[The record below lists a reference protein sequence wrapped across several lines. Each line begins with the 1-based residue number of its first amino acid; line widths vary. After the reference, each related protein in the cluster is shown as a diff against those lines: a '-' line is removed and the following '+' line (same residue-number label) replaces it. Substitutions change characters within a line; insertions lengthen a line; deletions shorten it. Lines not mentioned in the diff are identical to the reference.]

1 MSESSPDVVRPKLL
15 RFQDLMPHRVRRI
28 LLVQSLYDSFI
39 LTEDGQLNDAILR
52 QFVDLNLSQNPD
64 LIRVSTGARAL
75 EQIGRRRIDMIVA
88 SIQVGDMN
96 AAELAR
102 KVAALSPDTP
112 VLVLAYSNRPLTDF
126 IASNDISAI
135 DRVFLW
141 QGDTR
146 ILLAMVKYVEDRLN
160 VESDTGERGVPAIIV
175 VEDNVRFYSSFLPV
189 IYAELFAHSRNLIA
203 EGLNLS
209 HKMLRTRARPKVLLC
224 QHYEEAWCYF
234 QKYEANI
241 LGIISDIEFPREGR
255 MDRTAGVKLIE
266 RVRAQRTDIPIVLQ
280 SSIADNER
288 LALELDAMFLLKGS
302 QVLLHDL
309 RRILIQQ
316 FGFGDFIFR
325 MPDGRQTGR
334 ARDLKELIEKL
345 AEVPAES
352 IAWHGAKNHFSNW
365 LKARTEFA
373 LAEKLR
379 AKTVAEYG
387 SLDRLRRELVRV
399 LSDYRRERD
408 KVVVADFNRAQY
420 DPELSLYR
428 IGGGSLG
435 GKARGLAFVNRLLNE
450 TRIADQYPGFRLDVP
465 HAVVV
470 GTDVFDDFLEANE
483 LKDWAIRC
491 ESDREIKDRFLATP
505 FPTDA
510 FEDLKVFLQN
520 TDGPLAVR
528 SSGLL
533 EDSPNQPFAGVYK
546 TYMLP
551 NLNKSLDQRLIQL
564 VSAVKRVYASTFS
577 QRAKAYLGMTPYRL
591 EEEKMAVIV
600 QRVVGST
607 RDDRFYP
614 DFAGVARSHNF
625 YPTPPLKSEDGIVA
639 VAVGLGRTVVEGGNC
654 FRFSPAHPLVQV
666 GASSTGEILNN
677 SQREFYAM
685 DMTREPAGSDVEGDE
700 MVLCSLA
707 EAEKHGVL
715 DALASTYSP
724 DNDRLSD
731 GIGRPGLRVVTF
743 APTLKHNVF
752 PLADLLTR
760 LLEFGEQ
767 GTSASVEIEFAVNLV
782 VDKGEQP
789 EFGFL
794 QMRPLAMASE
804 AEDTEIGHVLS
815 SQLVCRSESVLGNG
829 RIADLTDAIVV
840 DRDTFDRTR
849 SHRVATEVARL
860 NAALQKEGRPYLL
873 IGVGRW
879 GSNDPHLGIPVSWNE
894 IAGARVIVESGF
906 KDMQVTPSQ
915 GTHFFQNL
923 TSCNVGY
930 FTVNAEAGEGFIDWE
945 WLSESNVVEQSE
957 FVRRLRFDE
966 PLLIK
971 MSGRTGEGVILKPG
985 AQG

>member
-1 MSESSPDVVRPKLL
+1 MRDPEPIGRPRLQ

-39 LTEDGQLNDAILR
+39 LTEDGQLNDAIVR
-52 QFVDLNLSQNPD
+52 QFSGLNLSQNPD
-64 LIRVSTGARAL
+64 VIRESTGARAL
-75 EQIGRRRIDMIVA
+75 KQLATQRIDMIVS

-96 AAELAR
+96 GAELAQ
-102 KVAALSPDTP
+102 KVAAVRPDIP
-112 VLVLAYSNRPLTDF
+112 VLVLAYNNRQLTDF
-126 IASNDISAI
+126 MARNDSSAI

-160 VESDTGERGVPAIIV
+160 VAPDTGERGVPAIIV

-189 IYAELFAHSRNLIA
+189 IYTELFAHSRTAIA

-224 QHYEEAWCYF
+224 TNYEEACGYF
-234 QKYEANI
+234 KKYEANI
-241 LGIISDIEFPREGR
+241 LGIISDIEFPREGKL
-255 MDRTAGVKLIE
+255 DRSAGVKLIE
-266 RVRAQRTDIPIVLQ
+266 NVRAQRLDIPIILQ
-280 SSIADNER
+280 SSIDENR
-288 LALELDAMFLLKGS
+288 KLATKLDAMFLLKGS
-302 QVLLHDL
+302 EVLLHDL
-309 RRILIQQ
+309 RKILVDS
-316 FGFGDFIFR
+316 FGFGDFVFR
-325 MPDGRQTGR
+325 LPDGGEVGR
-334 ARDLKELIEKL
+334 AHDLKELIECL

-352 IAWHGAKNHFSNW
+352 IAWHGGKNHFSNW

-373 LAEKLR
+373 MAE
-379 AKTVAEYG
+379 
-387 SLDRLRRELVRV
+387 RLRERSVTEFDSVEQVRKALIRV

-408 KVVVADFNRAQY
+408 KVVVADFNRADY
-420 DPELSLYR
+420 DPTLSLYR

-450 TRIADQYPGFRLDVP
+450 SRVGDRFPEFSIDVP
-465 HAVVV
+465 DAAVV
-470 GTDVFDDFLEANE
+470 GTDVFDEFLQANG
-483 LKDWAIRC
+483 LQDWAIRC
-491 ESDREIKDRFLATP
+491 ESDRQIRERFLAAP
-505 FPTDA
+505 FPAETYQ
-510 FEDLKVFLQN
+510 DLRILLRYMHH
-520 TDGPLAVR
+520 PLAVR

-551 NLNKSLDQRLIQL
+551 NRNSNLDHRLIQL
-564 VSAVKRVYASTFS
+564 VSAIKRVYASTFS

-600 QRVVGST
+600 QRVVGSV

-614 DFAGVARSHNF
+614 DFAGVGRSHNF
-625 YPTPPLKSEDGIVA
+625 YPTPPLQASDGVVA
-639 VAVGLGRTVVEGGNC
+639 VAAGLGRAVVEGANC
-654 FRFSPAHPLVQV
+654 FRFSPAHPQVQV
-666 GASSTGEILNN
+666 GVSSTHEILNN

-685 DMTREPAGSDVEGDE
+685 DLTREPEGGDAEGDE
-700 MVLCSLA
+700 MVVCGLA

-715 DALASTYSP
+715 NAIASTYSP
-724 DNDRLSD
+724 DNDRLTD
-731 GIGRPGLRVVTF
+731 GISRPGVRVVTF
-743 APTLKHNVF
+743 APILKHDMF
-752 PLADLLTR
+752 PLADLLER
-760 LLEFGEQ
+760 LLAIGEQ
-767 GTSASVEIEFAVNLV
+767 GTSAPVEIEFAVNLAV
-782 VDKGEQP
+782 PDGERP

-815 SQLVCRSESVLGNG
+815 SQVVCRSDTVLGNG
-829 RIADLTDAIVV
+829 RVGDLVDAVVV
-840 DRDTFDRTR
+840 DRDSFDRSR
-849 SHRVATEVARL
+849 SHQVSDDVARF
-860 NAALQKEGRPYLL
+860 NAKLQKEGRPFLL

-879 GSNDPHLGIPVSWNE
+879 GSNDPLLGIPISWSD

-930 FTVNAEAGEGFIDWE
+930 FTVNPEAGEGFIDWD
-945 WLSESNVVEQSE
+945 WLSSAKVVERTE
-957 FVRRLRFDE
+957 FVRWLHFDQ
-966 PLLIK
+966 PLVIK
-971 MSGRTGEGVILKPG
+971 MSGRTGEGVILKPE
-985 AQG
+985 AAE

>member
-1 MSESSPDVVRPKLL
+1 
-15 RFQDLMPHRVRRI
+15 MPNRVRRI

-52 QFVDLNLSQNPD
+52 QFVNLNLSQNPD
-64 LIRVSTGARAL
+64 LIRVSTGAKAL
-75 EQIGRRRIDMIVA
+75 ETIGLQPIDMIVT
-88 SIQVGDMN
+88 SLQVGEMN

-102 KVAALSPDTP
+102 RVAAVKPDIP
-112 VLVLAYSNRPLTDF
+112 VLVLAYNNRQLTDF
-126 IASNDISAI
+126 TARNDVSAI

-146 ILLAMVKYVEDRLN
+146 IMLAMVKYVEDRLN
-160 VESDTGERGVPAIIV
+160 VGSDTGLRGVPAIIV

-189 IYAELFAHSRNLIA
+189 IYSELFDHTRNLIA

-224 QHYEEAWCYF
+224 ETYEEAWEYF
-234 QKYEANI
+234 EKYDSSI
-241 LGIISDIEFPREGR
+241 LGIISDIEFRRKGR
-255 MDRTAGVKLIE
+255 LDRAAGVRLIE
-266 RVRAQRTDIPIVLQ
+266 RVRERRQDIPIVLQ
-280 SSIADNER
+280 SSIAENEG
-288 LALELDAMFLLKGS
+288 LALDLDAMFLLKGS

-309 RRILIQQ
+309 RRILIKS
-316 FGFGDFIFR
+316 FGFGDFVFR
-325 MPDGRQTGR
+325 MPDGRVVGK
-334 ARDLKELIEKL
+334 AHDLKELIERL
-345 AEVPAES
+345 SEVPAES
-352 IAWHGAKNHFSNW
+352 IAWHGSKNHFSNW

-373 LAEKLR
+373 LAERLR
-379 AKTVAEYG
+379 SKTVADYG
-387 SLDRLRRELVRV
+387 GVEGVRDVLIQV

-408 KVVVADFNRAQY
+408 KVVVADFNRTAY

-450 TRIADQYPGFRLDVP
+450 TRIADHYPGMRIAVP
-465 HAVVV
+465 RAAVI
-470 GTDVFDDFLEANE
+470 GTDVFDEFLETNE
-483 LKDWAIRC
+483 LKDWSIQC
-491 ESDREIKDRFLATP
+491 ESDTEINARFLAAP
-505 FPTDA
+505 FPMEA
-510 FEDLKVFLQN
+510 FEDLKVFLEQTN
-520 TDGPLAVR
+520 KPLAVR

-551 NLNKSLDQRLIQL
+551 NRNKSLDQRLIQL
-564 VSAVKRVYASTFS
+564 ISAIKRVYASTFS
-577 QRAKAYLGMTPYRL
+577 QRAKSYLGMTPYRL

-600 QRVVGST
+600 QRVVGSA
-607 RDDRFYP
+607 RDDHFYP

-625 YPTPPLKSEDGIVA
+625 YPTPPLKAEEGIVA
-639 VAVGLGRTVVEGGNC
+639 VAAGLGRTVVDGANC
-654 FRFSPAHPLVQV
+654 FRFSPPQPLVQI
-666 GASSTGEILNN
+666 GASSMHEILAN

-685 DMTREPAGSDVEGDE
+685 DLAREPDRSDAEGDE

-715 DALASTYSP
+715 DAIASTYSA

-731 GIGRPGLRVVTF
+731 GIGRPGMRVVTF
-743 APTLKHNVF
+743 APVLKHDVF
-752 PLADLLTR
+752 PLAR
-760 LLEFGEQ
+760 LLEQLLDYGEQ
-767 GTSASVEIEFAVNLV
+767 GTSAPIEIEFAVNLTV
-782 VDKGEQP
+782 PKGEQP

-794 QMRPLAMASE
+794 QMRPLALASE
-804 AEDTEIGHVLS
+804 AEESEIGHVLS
-815 SQLVCRSESVLGNG
+815 SQVVCRSGSVLGNG
-829 RIADLTDAIVV
+829 RISDLADAIVV
-840 DRDTFDRTR
+840 DRDTFDRGR
-849 SHRVATEVARL
+849 SAEVAVEVARL
-860 NAALQKEGRPYLL
+860 NAKLQNEGRPYLL

-894 IAGARVIVESGF
+894 IAGARAIVESGF

-930 FTVNAEAGEGFIDWE
+930 FTVNPEAGEGFIDWD
-945 WLSESNVVEQSE
+945 WLAATKAVEKNE
-957 FVRRLRFDE
+957 FVRWLRFDE

-971 MSGRTGEGVILKPG
+971 MSGRTGEGVVLKPG
-985 AQG
+985 ADG

>member
-1 MSESSPDVVRPKLL
+1 MSDPTPDVVRPKLL
-15 RFQDLMPHRVRRI
+15 RFQDLMPNRVRRI

-52 QFVDLNLSQNPD
+52 QFVTLNLTQNPD
-64 LIRVSTGARAL
+64 LIRVSTGAEAL
-75 EQIGRRRIDMIVA
+75 DLIGRQRIDMIVA

-102 KVAALSPDTP
+102 KVAVVSPDTP
-112 VLVLAYSNRPLTDF
+112 LLVLAYNNRKLTDF
-126 IASNDISAI
+126 TASNDVSAI

-146 ILLAMVKYVEDRLN
+146 ILLAMVKYVEDRAN
-160 VESDTGERGVPAIIV
+160 VASDTGLCGVPAIIV

-189 IYAELFAHSRNLIA
+189 IYAELFIHNRSLIA

-224 QHYEEAWCYF
+224 ETYEEAWAYF
-234 QKYEANI
+234 EKYEANI
-241 LGIISDIEFPREGR
+241 LGIISDIEFPREGVL
-255 MDRTAGVKLIE
+255 DRTAGVKLIK
-266 RVRAQRTDIPIVLQ
+266 RVRAQRQDIPIVLQ

-288 LALELDAMFLLKGS
+288 LALDLDAKFLLKGS
-302 QVLLHDL
+302 EVLLHDL
-309 RRILIQQ
+309 RRILIQS
-316 FGFGDFIFR
+316 FGFGDFVFR
-325 MPDGRQTGR
+325 MPDGREVGR
-334 ARDLKELIEKL
+334 AHDLRELIEKL

-352 IAWHGAKNHFSNW
+352 IAWHGSKNHFSNW

-373 LAEKLR
+373 LAERLR
-379 AKTVAEYG
+379 AKTVAEYDG
-387 SLDRLRRELVRV
+387 LEQLRADLIKV

-408 KVVVADFNRAQY
+408 KVVVADFDRSSY

-450 TRIADQYPGFRLDVP
+450 TRIGDRYPGIRIAVP
-465 HAVVV
+465 RAAVI
-470 GTDVFDDFLEANE
+470 GTDVFDEFLETNE
-483 LKDWAIRC
+483 LKDLAIQC
-491 ESDREIKDRFLATP
+491 ESDREISDRFLAAP
-505 FPTDA
+505 FPREA
-510 FEDLKVFLQN
+510 FEDLKVFLAQ
-520 TDGPLAVR
+520 TAEPLAIR

-533 EDSPNQPFAGVYK
+533 EDSPYQPFAGVYK

-551 NLNKSLDQRLIQL
+551 NRNKSLDQRLIQL
-564 VSAVKRVYASTFS
+564 ISAVKRVYASTFS
-577 QRAKAYLGMTPYRL
+577 QRAKSYLGMTPYRL

-600 QRVVGST
+600 QRVVGSA

-625 YPTPPLKSEDGIVA
+625 YPTPPLKAEEGIVA
-639 VAVGLGRTVVEGGNC
+639 VAAGLGRTVVDGATC
-654 FRFSPAHPLVQV
+654 FRFSPAHPQVQI
-666 GASSTGEILNN
+666 GASSMHEILDN

-685 DMTREPAGSDVEGDE
+685 DLSREPVRTDAEGDE
-700 MVLCSLA
+700 MVLCNLA

-715 DALASTYSP
+715 AAIASTYSP
-724 DNDRLSD
+724 DNDRLSE
-731 GIGRPGLRVVTF
+731 GIGRPGMRVVTF
-743 APTLKHNVF
+743 APILNQNLF
-752 PLADLLTR
+752 PLAELLR
-760 LLEFGEQ
+760 ELLEIGVQ
-767 GTSASVEIEFAVNLV
+767 GTSAPVEIEFAVNLTV
-782 VDKGEQP
+782 PKGEQP

-804 AEDTEIGHVLS
+804 AEELEIGHVLS
-815 SQLVCRSESVLGNG
+815 SQLVCRSDSVLGNG
-829 RIADLTDAIVV
+829 RIADLTDVIVV
-840 DRDTFDRTR
+840 DRDTFDRSR
-849 SHRVATEVARL
+849 SAEVAAEVARL
-860 NAALQKEGRPYLL
+860 NAKLQGEDRPYLL

-879 GSNDPHLGIPVSWNE
+879 GSNDPHLGIPVQWNE
-894 IAGARVIVESGF
+894 IAGARVIIESGF

-930 FTVNAEAGEGFIDWE
+930 FTVNPAAGEGFIDWD
-945 WLSESNVVEQSE
+945 WLSAAKPVEQSE
-957 FVRRLRFDE
+957 FVRWLRFDG

-971 MSGRTGEGVILKPG
+971 MSGRTGEGVVLKPG
-985 AQG
+985 ADG